1 MGDNDFS
8 FIITI
13 ASAVVIIGIV
23 VAMTVVTW
31 ALLFM
36 LS

>member
-13 ASAVVIIGIV
+13 ASAVVMIGIV

>member
-1 MGDNDFS
+1 MGDNDFP

-13 ASAVVIIGIV
+13 ASAVVVIGIV
-23 VAMTVVTW
+23 VGMTAVTW

>member
-1 MGDNDFS
+1 MGDNDFT

-13 ASAVVIIGIV
+13 ALAVVVIGIV
-23 VAMTVVTW
+23 VGMTAVTW